1 MRIEHIALWTADLE
15 RSRDFYTLHF
25 NATASM
31 LYRNSKTG
39 FSSYFLSFSDG
50 ARLEIMARPDVTQRA
65 STAQLGFAHFA
76 VSLGSEEEVV
86 RQTAAL
92 AAAGISVVSE
102 PRRTGDGYFESVI
115 MDPDGNLIELTV

>member
-1 MRIEHIALWTADLE
+1 MRIEHVALWTTDLE
-15 RSRDFYTLHF
+15 RSRAFYEQHF
-25 NATASM
+25 GAVAGT
-31 LYRNSKTG
+31 LYRNPKTG

-65 STAQLGFAHFA
+65 ATAQLGFAHFA

-86 RQTAAL
+86 RKTAAL
-92 AAAGISVVSE
+92 AAAGISVVGQ

-115 MDPDGNLIELTV
+115 ADPDGNLIELTV